1 MKSWEQDLQ
10 SDLRCLG
17 SWSLTVAAR
26 REWREGGKRR
36 QKEFAHT
43 CCKCSVAAL
52 ELDAI
57 SEPWQDAPKEPHTAA
72 TRRRVCLSLSKL
84 KCLNCIQ
91 FAAHLPH
98 HSIFALIV
106 QHFPSPSMRN
116 IVLPMRSQAH
126 FRRALFAH
134 SAAPLDSFLATLD
147 QHLFP
152 LTIYSL

>member
-1 MKSWEQDLQ
+1 MGTRSAKRSALSQLMIIN
-10 SDLRCLG
+10 RG
-17 SWSLTVAAR
+17 SKGVKR
-26 REWREGGKRR
+26 GG

-57 SEPWQDAPKEPHTAA
+57 SEPWQDAPKEAHTAA

-134 SAAPLDSFLATLD
+134 SAAPLYPFLATLD

>member
-10 SDLRCLG
+10 SDLRCLS

-26 REWREGGKRR
+26 EREKRGGKRR
-36 QKEFAHT
+36 QQEFAHT

-57 SEPWQDAPKEPHTAA
+57 SEPWQDAPKEAHTAA

-106 QHFPSPSMRN
+106 QHFPP
-116 IVLPMRSQAH
+116 PH
-126 FRRALFAH
+126 H
-134 SAAPLDSFLATLD
+134 PPCATLCCQCD
-147 QHLFP
+147 LRHISGAPYSHTP
-152 LTIYSL
+152 LLLSTLSWPH